1 MICSVRHRA
10 LFLPLS
16 DNKWHSFNVLQMSV
30 IVHQDTGKLPGKETS
45 AIETHVPQAGAGN
58 QLSPIIAYFASM

>member
-10 LFLPLS
+10 LFLLLS

-30 IVHQDTGKLPGKETS
+30 MVHQDIGKLPKKETF
-45 AIETHVPQAGAGN
+45 AIETRVLQAGAGN
-58 QLSPIIAYFASM
+58 QLNL